1 MNEGPSA
8 GAILLA
14 IFLILFGLCF
24 TLLGGGCT
32 LFWIWAMFQGPGT
45 TIGAGPFVIL
55 ALMTLGVGLLLLWVS
70 VKLLRGNSGPAPV
83 SSTPPPVQGT
93 EAPPPTSEP

>member
-1 MNEGPSA
+1 MSEGPSG

-32 LFWIWAMFQGPGT
+32 IFWIWAMFQGGGSYMEGSAGFMM
-45 TIGAGPFVIL
+45 IGLVTL
-55 ALMTLGVGLLLLWVS
+55 AVGVLLLWVS
-70 VKLLRGNSGPAPV
+70 VKLLRGNTPGAPPAPQRQPDP
-83 SSTPPPVQGT
+83 TPPPPD
-93 EAPPPTSEP
+93 AEP